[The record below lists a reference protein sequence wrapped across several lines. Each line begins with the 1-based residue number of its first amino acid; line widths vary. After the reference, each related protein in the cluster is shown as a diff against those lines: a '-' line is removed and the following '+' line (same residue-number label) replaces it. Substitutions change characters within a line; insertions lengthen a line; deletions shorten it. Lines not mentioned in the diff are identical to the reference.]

1 MSLDPKSLRYE
12 TKEIFTPTLDE
23 LAKAITPGL
32 NDNFAEVT
40 LSIVDCPDLSKA
52 PFHLASSGIDGD
64 TVVLEY
70 GSPDYLLPLVD
81 RSKIYDLVPLVK
93 NIQGYENKDFFLAGA
108 GAGPHP
114 LINQNCEGIMNLKV
128 DKNGEIVNETHISRV
143 TEDGLMEVQKVP
155 TSETRSALL
164 GNVFLSEGR
173 AGKVLKVSCK
183 KRIGSENFI
192 SSMRLSMAKHFKD
205 TTVGVGGVFLLK
217 KGKAKQ
223 HVMDDFSKTPI
234 NTEDELNN
242 WLKFYDMSAPLIA
255 VGTFVTDKADLDL
268 RLQHF
273 HSFSQHGE
281 AGHYHYD
288 VTPDIA
294 EYEGYFNVGAR
305 IVRIDRPDVSIKLS
319 LVEAGRFYKAAV
331 NILSLIMHYMM
342 KENFFFVLML
352 NARYFT
358 VL

>member
-1 MSLDPKSLRYE
+1 M
-12 TKEIFTPTLDE
+12 
-23 LAKAITPGL
+23 
-32 NDNFAEVT
+32 
-40 LSIVDCPDLSKA
+40 
-52 PFHLASSGIDGD
+52 
-64 TVVLEY
+64 
-70 GSPDYLLPLVD
+70 PLVD
-81 RSKIYDLVPLVK
+81 RSKIYDLVPLIK
-93 NIQGYENKDFFLAGA
+93 NIPGYENKEFFLAGA

-128 DKNGEIVNETHISRV
+128 DNNGKVVNETHISRV
-143 TEDGLMEVQKVP
+143 TENGSMEVQKVP
-155 TSETRSALL
+155 TAETRSALL
-164 GNVFLSEGR
+164 GNVFLSEGKP
-173 AGKVLKVSCK
+173 GKVLKVSCK

-192 SSMRLSMAKHFKD
+192 SAMRLSLAKHFKD

-255 VGTFVTDKADLDL
+255 VGTFVTDEADLDL

-273 HSFSQHGE
+273 HSFSKHGE

-305 IVRIDRPDVSIKLS
+305 IVRIDRPDVSINIVF
-319 LVEAGRFYKAAV
+319 VEVWGS
-331 NILSLIMHYMM
+331 ILQWG
-342 KENFFFVLML
+342 V
-352 NARYFT
+352 A
-358 VL
+358 